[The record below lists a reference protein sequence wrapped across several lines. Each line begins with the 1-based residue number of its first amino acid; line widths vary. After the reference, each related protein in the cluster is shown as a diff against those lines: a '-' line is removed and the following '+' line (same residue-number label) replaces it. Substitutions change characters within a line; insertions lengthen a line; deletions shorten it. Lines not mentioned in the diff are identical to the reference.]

1 MNFDFKTEKKEN
13 SQMLL
18 TITFPKEEIR
28 VNYDEKLKEIQKEIV
43 MKGFRKGKAPISL
56 IEAKYKDA
64 ILGEVGEFLLEEA
77 FKEIFDKLEKKPYS
91 MPVLKDTN
99 NLELDKDYC
108 VELVYDIY
116 PEFEYE
122 NYNNIEI
129 ERDEVAISK
138 EDIEL
143 EIEGILKENATLELT
158 DDAIQEEDLVYLK
171 YVVTENGKEIERND
185 GSHVLVKKTDNISS
199 NLIGL
204 KKGDKKKI
212 IESKD
217 SDSNKDEQGKKEIDV
232 EILEVKRKVLPKLTD
247 EFVKELDDSCKNVKE
262 FKEQIQKR
270 LEGYVEEYI
279 EKTSIDKIFEKL
291 IESFKGE
298 IPESMIQNNIE
309 NIYNRMLEVERKNEK
324 LLFKKVGVKNR
335 EEFNEKMRDKAINE
349 IKSLLILND
358 LINKEK
364 IEVSEDDLIKYIENI
379 KKFKKYFQ
387 KIDTSSFL
395 ENLKK
400 SKEIEDVKREI
411 QIEKLYKKMLDSIK
425 IKKGKKIKIRRYF

>member
-309 NIYNRMLEVERKNEK
+309 NIYNRMLEGERKNEK

-364 IEVSEDDLIKYIENI
+364 IRS
-379 KKFKKYFQ
+379 
-387 KIDTSSFL
+387 
-395 ENLKK
+395 
-400 SKEIEDVKREI
+400 
-411 QIEKLYKKMLDSIK
+411 
-425 IKKGKKIKIRRYF
+425 